1 MGIPHGC
8 DHGSVELS
16 RRHLLVAGAGL
27 VTAACAPE
35 QAQTAGAPAA
45 KITPSPKASSA
56 EAPTARWRAGKVAPA
71 ALLSAYANDS
81 VAIGEPLQLHVSAA
95 AEWRA
100 SVYRIGYFAGKGA
113 TKVAEVQ
120 GPKKVHGGRTVD
132 PSTRAVSVDWP
143 VVAEVDTTG
152 WISGL
157 YTVVV
162 RTKDGGTNIPFVVRG
177 GAAAGKVAI
186 IAASMTWQAYNV
198 WGGASLYRSLGGDFG
213 GRSYAVSYSRP
224 YDHSLWGAPIAMGF
238 DVPVARFADEVGID
252 HVWFTNADIAR
263 DPGLLDGAAGV
274 VSTGHDEYWP
284 MSYRRA
290 LIRARDAGS
299 PLAFLGANAGY
310 WRVGLRGDEVYC
322 AKDAAIQPK
331 NIRWRD
337 QGKPESAVV
346 GALYDAF
353 PVSGPMVIR
362 EPDFGLFDGIKVSK
376 GTALPGLIGIETDRY
391 YPGYQTPAQ
400 IEVPTLSPVTCRGK
414 GTWSTMTY
422 YGVDSGAKVF
432 ASGTM
437 NWTRSLTGPSAK
449 KSITGASSDFSRA
462 VTANLLEGMADGSL
476 PEARRDVP
484 KLPDY
489 NTSGAA

>member
-1 MGIPHGC
+1 M
-8 DHGSVELS
+8 ELS

-27 VTAACAPE
+27 VTAACAPD
-35 QAQTAGAPAA
+35 QQPTAGVAPAQVSP
-45 KITPSPKASSA
+45 TPKATTA
-56 EAPTARWRAGKVAPA
+56 ATPTSRWRAGKIAPA

-81 VAIGEPLQLHVSAA
+81 VGIGAPLQLHVSAA
-95 AEWRA
+95 SPWRA

-113 TKVAEVQ
+113 TKVAEVS
-120 GPKKVHGGRTVD
+120 GPKRQFAGIEVD
-132 PSTRAVSVDWP
+132 SRTRAVSVDWP
-143 VVAEVDTTG
+143 VAAEIDTTG
-152 WISGL
+152 WASGL

-162 RTKDGGTNIPFVVRG
+162 RSNDGGTNIPFVVR
-177 GAAAGKVAI
+177 ADTAAGKVAI

-198 WGGASLYRSLGGDFG
+198 WGGASLYRNIGGDFA

-263 DPGLLDGAAGV
+263 DPGLLDGASGV

-284 MSYRRA
+284 QSYRRA
-290 LIRARDAGS
+290 LIAARDAGS
-299 PLAFLGANAGY
+299 SLAFLGANAGY

-322 AKDAAIQPK
+322 AKDAGIQPK

-337 QGKPESAVV
+337 LGKPESAVV
-346 GALYDAF
+346 GVLYDAF

-362 EPDFGLFDGIKVSK
+362 EPGFALFDGIKVSR
-376 GTALPGLIGIETDRY
+376 GTSFPGLIGIESDRY
-391 YPGYQTPAQ
+391 YPGQQTPSQ

-414 GTWSTMTY
+414 GTWSTMAY
-422 YGVDSGAKVF
+422 YGVPSGAKVF
-432 ASGTM
+432 ATGTM

-449 KSITGASSDFSRA
+449 KGITGASSDFSRA

-476 PEARRDVP
+476 PDARRDVP